1 MKLDLHIRK
10 TLGGNR
16 KARGSQQGSST
27 FELNVELQSSATR
40 MVIVGPSGSGKSLTL
55 QAIAG
60 LLRPDQGHIHLDGEV
75 LFDADRDIHQA
86 PQARRMAYLFQ
97 DHALFPHLTVRQN
110 IGFALRRGWLNP
122 GRHHT
127 HERVERWLDAF
138 ELRPQADQYP
148 AELSGG
154 QRQRTAL
161 ARALVTEPRALLL
174 DEPFSAL
181 DPALRS
187 TMRHE
192 LLALQRQLQVPMIVI
207 THDPEDAALLGQ
219 HVVQL
224 RGGQV
229 ADSQDTS
236 RPSA

>member
-75 LFDADRDIHQA
+75 LFDAARHIHRP
-86 PQARRMAYLFQ
+86 PQARQMAYLFQ

-122 GRHHT
+122 GRQHT
-127 HERVERWLDAF
+127 HERIERWLDAF
-138 ELRPQADQYP
+138 ALRPQADQYP

-181 DPALRS
+181 DPALRN

-224 RGGQV
+224 RDGRV